1 MGSCRPYRRIG
12 TSFDVTLALV
22 IGGPLSGG
30 NTTGRRRGNGTAPAS
45 RAGTDRRAPGG
56 GGAGAGRKGRSPRPR
71 VGPASYWSFAV
82 APASSS
88 PFFAFSASSF
98 ERPVFTG
105 LGAPSTRSFAS
116 LRPRFVSAR
125 TTLITLILFAPAD
138 SRITSKEVFSSFA
151 AAGAPPP
158 PPAGAAIAA
167 ATAWTPNLDS

>member
-12 TSFDVTLALV
+12 TSFAVTLALV

-30 NTTGRRRGNGTAPAS
+30 NTTGRCRGNGTTPAS
-45 RAGTDRRAPGG
+45 GAGTDPPGARG
-56 GGAGAGRKGRSPRPR
+56 SGARKGGRSPRPR

-105 LGAPSTRSFAS
+105 LG
-116 LRPRFVSAR
+116 
-125 TTLITLILFAPAD
+125 
-138 SRITSKEVFSSFA
+138 
-151 AAGAPPP
+151 
-158 PPAGAAIAA
+158 
-167 ATAWTPNLDS
+167 